1 MHACVVSRFGPLVR
15 YWTMRF
21 EAKHQYFKS
30 LACRMGNFI
39 NITYSLAVRQQCY
52 QCYVLQSH
60 SGYCTKHFKV
70 GKGMHEK
77 CVY

>member
-15 YWTMRF
+15 YWAMRF

-70 GKGMHEK
+70 GKGMPEK